1 MGSNAAVA
9 EMPGKTL
16 YDVEDDLLA
25 LLDSEEGVPPE
36 MEEQFRID
44 LAAAL
49 TGAKDKRERVARKI
63 LQLEAEVAYAR
74 GEAQRVQAWARVRE
88 MQAARLRGYVLRII
102 ESLPKDAKGKPAK
115 LEGLTTTMSA
125 RACPVSLDI
134 TDAAA
139 VPKQYKDVS
148 VVMSADLFESWAFD
162 KCACSNY
169 EPRDAGCPVCG
180 GTGLLPNDKYTASK
194 GGSWSIDR
202 PRLKVAIEGGA
213 DVPGAD
219 LIIGKNSLVVK

>member
-1 MGSNAAVA
+1 MRSNAAVA
-9 EMPGKTL
+9 EMPSRTL

-36 MEEQFRID
+36 MEEQFRAD

-63 LQLEAEVAYAR
+63 LQLEGEVVYAR

-102 ESLPKDAKGKPAK
+102 ESLPKDAKGKCSK

-125 RACPVSLDI
+125 RACSASLEI

-139 VPKQYKDVS
+139 VPLD
-148 VVMSADLFESWAFD
+148 F
-162 KCACSNY
+162 
-169 EPRDAGCPVCG
+169 
-180 GTGLLPNDKYTASK
+180 K
-194 GGSWSIDR
+194 GVALSM
-202 PRLKVAIEGGA
+202 PAQAYAALVAILEMSGNAAFVDAVGEPAYSLNNALIKSAISAGA